1 MINNNKIQVRRVSIE
16 VLRGV
21 RAGFCMGSSAYVND
35 IVQLVRLHV
44 LTTVCSSF
52 LQPHNVWTITTYC
65 NRPHCLTTITLPYL
79 SKIWNVVDCQLE
91 ICPLPTIVRL
101 LPRIQALPHHD
112 RPPDR
117 SPSST
122 TVDCKRSS
130 RELLEV
136 HITVVGS
143 EYPPFC
149 AVGEEDD
156 EQLRRT
162 RVNPACHILSWLGWR
177 WPCWKERHLLER
189 QSLGSNRF
197 CAYSDSLFGVHLAVK
212 LECRAI
218 SECHICK
225 RWALSPVY
233 KPRLPGLPPLVE
245 RALELLQPANHPH
258 RSVPR
263 QTHHVIRRAGPDGRG
278 DRGLPERL
286 GWLDYELSV
295 RNHEPDPDCKRL
307 DQLCLPN
314 RRNPGAA
321 HKESRWP
328 RSESS
333 SLLFV
338 PRSQPPLLT
347 T

>member
-1 MINNNKIQVRRVSIE
+1 
-16 VLRGV
+16 
-21 RAGFCMGSSAYVND
+21 MGSSAYV
-35 IVQLVRLHV
+35 IVVQLVRLHAW
-44 LTTVCSSF
+44 TSVCSSF
-52 LQPHNVWTITTYC
+52 LQLHNFWAIATYC
-65 NRPHCLTTITLPYL
+65 NRPHRLTTITFPYL
-79 SKIWNVVDCQLE
+79 SKPWNVVDCQSG
-91 ICPLPTIVRL
+91 IVQCLPSYDFSSVFEPCRTTIAHL
-101 LPRIQALPHHD
+101 
-112 RPPDR
+112 DR

-130 RELLEV
+130 RKLLEV

-197 CAYSDSLFGVHLAVK
+197 CAYSDSLFGVHLAVT

-233 KPRLPGLPPLVE
+233 KLRLPGLSPSC
-245 RALELLQPANHPH
+245 RACP
-258 RSVPR
+258 
-263 QTHHVIRRAGPDGRG
+263 
-278 DRGLPERL
+278 
-286 GWLDYELSV
+286 
-295 RNHEPDPDCKRL
+295 
-307 DQLCLPN
+307 
-314 RRNPGAA
+314 
-321 HKESRWP
+321 
-328 RSESS
+328 
-333 SLLFV
+333 
-338 PRSQPPLLT
+338 
-347 T
+347 